1 MEQKDRVQSIDRALL
16 LLEIVADHDGI
27 GLTELSKLAQLNKTT
42 VHRLLST
49 LVYNGYVEQ
58 DPKTGHYGLTFK
70 LFQLGNKK
78 IEKMDS
84 INIARSLISDL
95 SNKTGETVH
104 LVVEDN
110 YEVVYI
116 DKFEPNNSM
125 SFRMHSRVGQRA
137 PMYCTAVGKALL
149 AHYTDEVI
157 REVWEQSDIKPLT
170 TKTITNYP
178 QFMEEIA
185 KVRSLGY
192 AIDDEENEVGVYCIS
207 SVYYNH
213 MREIAGAI
221 SISIPMV
228 RIVTNTSKEYIDKV
242 LECCEKISKLL
253 GYH

>member
-1 MEQKDRVQSIDRALL
+1 
-16 LLEIVADHDGI
+16 
-27 GLTELSKLAQLNKTT
+27 
-42 VHRLLST
+42 
-49 LVYNGYVEQ
+49 
-58 DPKTGHYGLTFK
+58 
-70 LFQLGNKK
+70 
-78 IEKMDS
+78 
-84 INIARSLISDL
+84 
-95 SNKTGETVH
+95 
-104 LVVEDN
+104 
-110 YEVVYI
+110 
-116 DKFEPNNSM
+116 
-125 SFRMHSRVGQRA
+125 
-137 PMYCTAVGKALL
+137 MYCTAVGKALL

-170 TKTITNYP
+170 TNTITNYS
-178 QFMEEIA
+178 QFMEEIT
-185 KVRSLGY
+185 KVRSQGY

>member
-1 MEQKDRVQSIDRALL
+1 MVQKDRVQSIDRALL

-27 GLTELSKLAQLNKTT
+27 SLTELSKLARLNKTT

-58 DPKTGHYGLTFK
+58 DPKTGYYGLTFK

-84 INIARSLISDL
+84 LNVARSLISDL

-116 DKFEPNNSM
+116 DKFEPSNNM
-125 SFRMHSRVGQRA
+125 SFRMHSRVGKRA

-149 AHYTDEVI
+149 AHYTDEI
-157 REVWEQSDIKPLT
+157 IGKVWEQSDIKSLT
-170 TKTITNYP
+170 SKTITNYS
-178 QFMEEIA
+178 QFMEEIS
-185 KVRSLGY
+185 KIRSQGY
-192 AIDDEENEVGVYCIS
+192 AIDDEENEVGIYCIS

-213 MREIAGAI
+213 MREVAGAV

-228 RIVTNTSKEYIDKV
+228 RIATNTPKEYIDKV